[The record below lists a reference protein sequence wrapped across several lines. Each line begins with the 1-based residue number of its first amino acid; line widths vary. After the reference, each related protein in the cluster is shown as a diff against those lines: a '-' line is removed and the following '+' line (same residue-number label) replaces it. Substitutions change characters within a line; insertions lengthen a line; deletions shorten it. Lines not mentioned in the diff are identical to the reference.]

1 MDIRAYFVYTIVISA
16 LIYPVVCHWAWNA
29 DGWATKMEIG
39 DHTVGVI
46 DFAGSGVVHMTGGMA
61 GLVGAIVVGPRKYRF
76 DAETVDEGT
85 GNRVNWGG
93 QNAAFQSLGT
103 LIPWVG
109 WYGFNCA
116 STGAIT
122 DSGVVVGHIDMT
134 TTISAAAGGAA
145 TIVSGRLVDG
155 AWEPKNCSNGIL
167 GGLVAITAGCADVE
181 AHGAF

>member
-85 GNRVNWGG
+85 GNRVNWG
-93 QNAAFQSLGT
+93 
-103 LIPWVG
+103 VG
-109 WYGFNCA
+109 W
-116 STGAIT
+116 SER
-122 DSGVVVGHIDMT
+122 S
-134 TTISAAAGGAA
+134 
-145 TIVSGRLVDG
+145 LP
-155 AWEPKNCSNGIL
+155 EPRHSNPL
-167 GGLVAITAGCADVE
+167 GGLVRLQLRFYWC
-181 AHGAF
+181 HH